1 MDPFLP
7 LGGER
12 KAGEGGR
19 QRKHKPNNLEIF
31 QSRGGRGEEVIYQTQ
46 PHHRGAHTVLG
57 GTGSPGRGIAE
68 PRTGTTNLHGATTGG
83 HRSLGRRSS
92 QQ

>member
-31 QSRGGRGEEVIYQTQ
+31 QSREGG
-46 PHHRGAHTVLG
+46 G
-57 GTGSPGRGIAE
+57 GSYLSNTATPQGS
-68 PRTGTTNLHGATTGG
+68 THSTGG
-83 HRSLGRRSS
+83 HRQPRQRNSRAQDRDH
-92 QQ
+92 